1 MGKQTITELPNI
13 LTEGIDYDNT
23 LAEMKAIIEN
33 NPNWKEN
40 WTSFYNSEAGS
51 LLTQLM
57 AWISDNLATKQD
69 VIFNEMFIGT
79 AQADKNKIR
88 HLNQIG
94 YSPTMAKSAKGKMH
108 IETNNISQTDII
120 LTPRRDVEEDISERV
135 NNIFKFNGTDI
146 NGDTKIYEILQ
157 YKNGK
162 PDYMS
167 EVSLTAGQTEFEV
180 DTNGNAIYAY
190 EGRTTYEEFYSDTSD
205 GPTFELA
212 LENIE
217 DGSIRV
223 YDTSDNNIEFNNV
236 SSFVSIEAKDETTA
250 VPYVI
255 EYTVNKTYRI
265 RFATRGVM
273 TYSGKVNY
281 DRLYPAGH
289 TIGVLYR
296 TTNGSLGNSPIGFLT
311 STSTVKNR
319 NGDSIQ
325 ITLYSSNREIHDELV
340 GANNFDKTVEGI
352 KNALEA
358 GLNVSINTPLCT
370 TNKDY
375 VETLKFLNEL
385 GVKYVSCSGLIV
397 TGNAKKEESK
407 QLQLT
412 SEELYKV
419 LQKSVQYCNEN
430 LMEISF
436 TSPGWIENKKIEEL
450 GLDIPSCGAC
460 LSNMA
465 VAPNGDVVPC
475 QSWLSQ
481 NGKLGNML
489 KDNWKD
495 IWQSKKCKNIRNTS
509 SKAVGKCL
517 LKGDK

>member
-13 LTEGIDYDNT
+13 LTEGIDYDST
-23 LAEMKAIIEN
+23 LAEIKAIIEN

-167 EVSLTAGQTEFEV
+167 EVSLTAGQTEFEA

-236 SSFVSIEAKDETTA
+236 ASFVSIQ
-250 VPYVI
+250 
-255 EYTVNKTYRI
+255 
-265 RFATRGVM
+265 G
-273 TYSGKVNY
+273 
-281 DRLYPAGH
+281 
-289 TIGVLYR
+289 
-296 TTNGSLGNSPIGFLT
+296 
-311 STSTVKNR
+311 
-319 NGDSIQ
+319 
-325 ITLYSSNREIHDELV
+325 
-340 GANNFDKTVEGI
+340 
-352 KNALEA
+352 
-358 GLNVSINTPLCT
+358 
-370 TNKDY
+370 
-375 VETLKFLNEL
+375 
-385 GVKYVSCSGLIV
+385 
-397 TGNAKKEESK
+397 
-407 QLQLT
+407 
-412 SEELYKV
+412 
-419 LQKSVQYCNEN
+419 
-430 LMEISF
+430 
-436 TSPGWIENKKIEEL
+436 
-450 GLDIPSCGAC
+450 
-460 LSNMA
+460 
-465 VAPNGDVVPC
+465 PN
-475 QSWLSQ
+475 
-481 NGKLGNML
+481 
-489 KDNWKD
+489 
-495 IWQSKKCKNIRNTS
+495 
-509 SKAVGKCL
+509 
-517 LKGDK
+517 

>member
-1 MGKQTITELPNI
+1 MGKQTITELPYI

-23 LAEMKAIIEN
+23 LTEMKAIIEN

-69 VIFNEMFIGT
+69 IIFNEMFIGT

-167 EVSLTAGQTEFEV
+167 EVSLTAGQTEFE
-180 DTNGNAIYAY
+180 
-190 EGRTTYEEFYSDTSD
+190 SDTSD

-212 LENIE
+212 LDNIE

-223 YDTSDNNIEFNNV
+223 YDTSNNNIEFNNV
-236 SSFVSIEAKDETTA
+236 ASFVSIEAKDSSTT
-250 VPYVI
+250 VPYVL

-265 RFATRGVM
+265 RF
-273 TYSGKVNY
+273 
-281 DRLYPAGH
+281 
-289 TIGVLYR
+289 
-296 TTNGSLGNSPIGFLT
+296 
-311 STSTVKNR
+311 
-319 NGDSIQ
+319 
-325 ITLYSSNREIHDELV
+325 
-340 GANNFDKTVEGI
+340 
-352 KNALEA
+352 
-358 GLNVSINTPLCT
+358 
-370 TNKDY
+370 
-375 VETLKFLNEL
+375 
-385 GVKYVSCSGLIV
+385 
-397 TGNAKKEESK
+397 
-407 QLQLT
+407 
-412 SEELYKV
+412 
-419 LQKSVQYCNEN
+419 
-430 LMEISF
+430 
-436 TSPGWIENKKIEEL
+436 
-450 GLDIPSCGAC
+450 
-460 LSNMA
+460 
-465 VAPNGDVVPC
+465 
-475 QSWLSQ
+475 
-481 NGKLGNML
+481 
-489 KDNWKD
+489 
-495 IWQSKKCKNIRNTS
+495 
-509 SKAVGKCL
+509 
-517 LKGDK
+517 